1 VNATGLDPRLYQIA
15 VLTGL
20 LLFGLTELDFD
31 LTLAQI
37 AVTLGTAVGAQ
48 LICARLA
55 HLRGDTGV
63 RSALIS
69 GLSLCLLL
77 RTDVVGVAVVAAAVA
92 IGGKFALRVGHKH
105 LFNPTNGAI
114 VGLLALAAAAPSLD
128 LSIWVSPG
136 QWGNTAFFLLL
147 MGCLGTVV
155 VTRAARAD
163 VTFAF
168 LASWAG
174 LLFYRAWA
182 LGDPIAIPLHR
193 LQNGALLLFAFFM
206 ISDPKTTPDSR
217 PGRVLFG
224 ALVAACAYYV
234 QFKLFHTNGL
244 LWSLAVCSVLVPLID
259 WLMPGTRHAWTGT
272 PALES
277 VHETPDVARR
287 PVGAVRPV
295 VF

>member
-1 VNATGLDPRLYQIA
+1 VATKRLDPRLYQIA
-15 VLTGL
+15 VLGGL
-20 LLFGLTELDFD
+20 LLFGLTALDFD
-31 LTLAQI
+31 LTLAQL
-37 AVTLGTAVGAQ
+37 AVTLATAVGSQ
-48 LICARLA
+48 LVCARLA
-55 HLRGDTGV
+55 GLRGDTGI

-77 RTDVVGVAVVAAAVA
+77 RTNVLLVAVAGAAVA
-92 IGGKFALRVGHKH
+92 IGSKFALRAGGKH

-114 VGLLALAAAAPSLD
+114 VALLGLAAAAPALD

-168 LASWAG
+168 LASWAS
-174 LLFYRAWA
+174 LLVYRAWA

-217 PGRVLFG
+217 RGRVLFG
-224 ALVAACAYYV
+224 ALVACGAYYV

-244 LWSLAVCSVLVPLID
+244 LWSLAVCSPVVPLID
-259 WLMPGTRHAWTGT
+259 WLLPGTRYAWVGT
-272 PALES
+272 PSLES
-277 VHETPDVARR
+277 AHETPDVSHR
-287 PVGAVRPV
+287 PAGAVRPA

>member
-1 VNATGLDPRLYQIA
+1 VTTKRLDPRLYQIA
-15 VLTGL
+15 VLAGL
-20 LLFGLTELDFD
+20 LFFGFTVLEFD
-31 LTLAQI
+31 LTIAQI
-37 AVTLGTAVGAQ
+37 VVTLATAVGVQ
-48 LICARLA
+48 LACAHVA
-55 HLRGDTGV
+55 GVRGDTGV

-77 RTDVVGVAVVAAAVA
+77 RTDVLPMAAVAAGVAV
-92 IGGKFALRVGHKH
+92 GSKFALRVGGKH

-114 VGLLALAAAAPSLD
+114 VALLTLAAALPELD
-128 LSIWVSPG
+128 LSVWVSPG
-136 QWGNTAFFLLL
+136 QWGNTAYFLLL

-168 LASWAG
+168 LACWAG
-174 LLFYRAWA
+174 LLLYRAWS
-182 LGDPIAIPLHR
+182 LGDPIAIPFHR

-217 PGRVLFG
+217 RGRVLFA
-224 ALVAACAYYV
+224 ALVAGGAYYV

-244 LWSLAVCSVLVPLID
+244 LWSLAGCSPLVPVID
-259 WLMPGTRHAWTGT
+259 WLLPGTRYAWTG
-272 PALES
+272 ASILES
-277 VHETPDVARR
+277 AHETPSVVRGSA
-287 PVGAVRPV
+287 ATVRPA

>member
-1 VNATGLDPRLYQIA
+1 VTTKRPDPRLYQIA
-15 VLTGL
+15 VLAGL
-20 LLFGLTELDFD
+20 LFFGLTILDFD
-31 LTLAQI
+31 LTIAQ
-37 AVTLGTAVGAQ
+37 VGLTLGAAVVTQ
-48 LICARLA
+48 LTCARSVG
-55 HLRGDTGV
+55 LRGDTGV

-77 RTDVVGVAVVAAAVA
+77 RTDVLLVAAAAAGIAV
-92 IGGKFALRVGHKH
+92 GSKFVLRVGGKH
-105 LFNPTNGAI
+105 LLNPTNGAI
-114 VGLLALAAAAPSLD
+114 VALLALATAFPALD
-128 LSIWVSPG
+128 LSVWVSPG

-147 MGCLGTVV
+147 MGCLGTIV

-174 LLFYRAWA
+174 LLLYRAWA

-217 PGRVLFG
+217 RGRVLFG
-224 ALVAACAYYV
+224 IMVACGTYYV

-244 LWSLAVCSVLVPLID
+244 LWSLAACSVLVPLID
-259 WLMPGTRHAWTGT
+259 WLLPGTRYAWTG
-272 PALES
+272 ARSLES
-277 VHETPDVARR
+277 AHETPPAVRGPA
-287 PVGAVRPV
+287 GAVRPV